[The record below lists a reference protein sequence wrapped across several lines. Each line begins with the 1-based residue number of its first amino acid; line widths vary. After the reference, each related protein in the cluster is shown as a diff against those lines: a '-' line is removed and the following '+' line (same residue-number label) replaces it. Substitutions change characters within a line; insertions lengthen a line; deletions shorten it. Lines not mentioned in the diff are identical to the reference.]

1 MMNLEIVE
9 SNLKDGQV
17 PPHKLAIMKDW
28 LAGYSSSLM
37 DRQLA
42 LQLNYATYF
51 KLNRE
56 KVKSDKAL
64 KMEWLNTE
72 SGKEESELEV
82 IQKKIK
88 LLREAISSH
97 LRVADNQARNLY

>member
-1 MMNLEIVE
+1 MDIIAIEKE
-9 SNLKDGQV
+9 LKLGQV
-17 PPHKLAIMKDW
+17 APHKLAEMKDW

-37 DRQLA
+37 DKQLE
-42 LQLNYATYF
+42 LQLNYAQYF
-51 KLNRE
+51 EVVRE
-56 KVKSDKAL
+56 TVKSDKAV
-64 KMEWLNTE
+64 KMEWLRTNE
-72 SGKEESELEV
+72 GKQEAELET